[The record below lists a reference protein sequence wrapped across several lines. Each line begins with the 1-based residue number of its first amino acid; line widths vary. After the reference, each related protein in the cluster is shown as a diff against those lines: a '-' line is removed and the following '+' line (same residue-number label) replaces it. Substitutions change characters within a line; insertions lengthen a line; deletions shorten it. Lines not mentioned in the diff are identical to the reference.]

1 MSSDDARV
9 WEPRTLTFALGLC
22 AKARRL
28 TCGVPMICDSLG
40 SPKKPVIVVCAADNA
55 KNSAKKLADKCAFY
69 GVRLVTVP
77 LSGAELAHAI
87 GKTGHIAAVAVTDEQ
102 MAVLVQKN
110 LPEQ

>member
-1 MSSDDARV
+1 MSREDTRA
-9 WEPRTLTFALGLC
+9 WEPKPLLFALGLC

-28 TCGVPMICDSLG
+28 TCGVPMICDSL
-40 SPKKPVIVVCAADNA
+40 SAHPKPAVVIAAADNA
-55 KNSAKKLADKCAFY
+55 KNSAKRLADKCAFY

-77 LSGAELAHAI
+77 ISGEELAHAV
-87 GKTGHIAAVAVTDEQ
+87 GKTGHLAALAVTDEQ